1 MGTRAQNL
9 GSSLE
14 ETIWRSWK
22 HGPPSAKAEHQNSFR
37 RISDGIIAKTANW
50 PGVRN
55 TPLWTMYIGLL
66 LKWQWS
72 PRVTSNF
79 SSLVRST
86 VGEIQFTMRVR
97 KVNASGVRFWLA
109 QLKWKKQPRSS
120 LSTILVKPLFTR
132 EINLSQNGY
141 AWELI
146 TSSIIIIYLPGR
158 QGSTIMTKDSL

>member
-22 HGPPSAKAEHQNSFR
+22 HRPPSAKAEHQNSFR

-79 SSLVRST
+79 RNERKLGANQNFLSVDLLLGALNGRGRCSSQCESGKSMRLVWDSGSHSWSERSNH
-86 VGEIQFTMRVR
+86 VQVCRRYSWSPFSHG
-97 KVNASGVRFWLA
+97 K
-109 QLKWKKQPRSS
+109 
-120 LSTILVKPLFTR
+120 STWAKMATLD
-132 EINLSQNGY
+132 N
-141 AWELI
+141 
-146 TSSIIIIYLPGR
+146 
-158 QGSTIMTKDSL
+158 